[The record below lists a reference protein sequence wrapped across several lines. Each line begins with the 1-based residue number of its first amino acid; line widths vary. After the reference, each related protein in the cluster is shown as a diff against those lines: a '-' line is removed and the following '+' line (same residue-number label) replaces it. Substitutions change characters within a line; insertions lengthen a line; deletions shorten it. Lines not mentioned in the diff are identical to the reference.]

1 MFNILFDDS
10 TSEMYCFCYDSLMHR
25 RLGLFINIFYGLVK
39 KVPKELYNYLI
50 EHDEYVSTKLA
61 EHMQSHS
68 IVEIAR
74 YFLDF
79 PCIV

>member
-10 TSEMYCFCYDSLMHR
+10 TSEMYCLFCDFLLYR
-25 RLGLFINIFYGLVK
+25 RLGLFIKIFYALAK

-50 EHDEYVSTKLA
+50 EHDESISTKLA
-61 EHMQSHS
+61 EHMKYHS

-74 YFLDF
+74 YLLDF
-79 PCIV
+79 PCRI